1 MGRQWAPT
9 SLTHRNC
16 DHLYTWMASWG
27 GQHGDAFRVDG
38 GDMGTPL
45 GFGAATR
52 RMGDGS
58 LGVVGQGG
66 LGVA

>member
-1 MGRQWAPT
+1 MGTHITYAQELR
-9 SLTHRNC
+9 SLVHM
-16 DHLYTWMASWG
+16 DGFMG